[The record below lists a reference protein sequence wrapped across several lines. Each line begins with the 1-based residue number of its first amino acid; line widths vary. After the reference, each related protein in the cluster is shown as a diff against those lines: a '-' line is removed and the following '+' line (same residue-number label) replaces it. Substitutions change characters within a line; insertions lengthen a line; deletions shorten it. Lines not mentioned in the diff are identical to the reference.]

1 MYNSTKKEGVILV
14 DKIQAEKIIASAFD
28 ALTHKLQEQKEYNPL
43 ELIDDLHQL
52 AKALQADSKAPLHL
66 HSSEKS
72 FELEYKSIAE
82 ESLESYAQTQES
94 VERINQEQLEIIQE
108 TYKDESSK
116 VQDILKNFSNIHS
129 QVEDRM
135 KTATETIK
143 TLNQQITI
151 LENVSNLDPLTRTF
165 NRRALQAYIDSVS
178 KIKNKAFD
186 TRVLLIDIDDFKQ
199 VNDKY
204 GHLAGDR
211 VLMYLAKLV
220 SNTLRD
226 GDKVFR
232 FGGEEFLV
240 VINRADAQACEKIAE
255 RILQSV
261 RGSSLMYQDN
271 KIKITLSIGSA
282 VFTEG
287 DDFESLIDRA
297 DRALYKAKQ
306 NGKDQLVVG

>member
-1 MYNSTKKEGVILV
+1 MDKALAEEIIYSTFKTLSE
-14 DKIQAEKIIASAFD
+14 
-28 ALTHKLQEQKEYNPL
+28 KLQAQDEYNPKL
-43 ELIDDLHQL
+43 LIDDLHHL
-52 AKALQADSKAPLHL
+52 AKSLLSDKKIPLDL
-66 HSSEKS
+66 HSTEQN
-72 FELEYKSIAE
+72 FELEYKAIAE

-94 VERINQEQLEIIQE
+94 VERINQEHHNLIHH

-116 VQDILKNFSNIHS
+116 VIDILENFSNIHS
-129 QVEDRM
+129 QVADQM
-135 KTATETIK
+135 KAANETIK
-143 TLNQQITI
+143 SLNKKISI
-151 LENVSNLDPLTRTF
+151 LENVSNLDPLTRTL
-165 NRRALQAYIDSVS
+165 NRRALQSYIDSVCQ
-178 KIKNKAFD
+178 IKEKVFD
-186 TRVLLIDIDDFKQ
+186 TRILLIDIDDFKE

-211 VLMYLAKLV
+211 VLMYLAKQI
-220 SNTLRD
+220 SNSLRD

-240 VINRADAQACEKIAE
+240 IINRANAEACEKVAE
-255 RILQSV
+255 RILKSV

-287 DDFESLIDRA
+287 DDFESFINRA
-297 DRALYKAKQ
+297 DKALYKAKE